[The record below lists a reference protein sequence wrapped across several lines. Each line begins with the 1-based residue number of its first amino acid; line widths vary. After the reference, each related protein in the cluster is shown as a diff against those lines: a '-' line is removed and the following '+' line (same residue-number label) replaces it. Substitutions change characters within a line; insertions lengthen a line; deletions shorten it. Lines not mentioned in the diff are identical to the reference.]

1 MDQDQNMTPKDDAF
15 PTAAAPEKSNL
26 SMFVGVGAF
35 IIVLVGLGWYVM
47 QGGVMTGDM
56 IQQPPPSPRAQT
68 GSASTMG
75 TSSEDAAVAA
85 LSTQGSSDD
94 AAAINADLKATD
106 LNSFDDVNKI

>member
-1 MDQDQNMTPKDDAF
+1 MAQDQNMTPKDDAF
-15 PTAAAPEKSNL
+15 PTAVAPEKSNL

-56 IQQPPPSPRAQT
+56 IQQPAVSPKAQT
-68 GSASTMG
+68 SNSSTMG
-75 TSSEDAAVAA
+75 TSSEDAAAAA

-94 AAAINADLKATD
+94 AAAIDADLKATD
-106 LNSFDDVNKI
+106 LNSFNDVNRI